1 MRGIWESWAGEKG
14 NMMQLYKLILESLFS
29 LYSAF
34 CTEAGL
40 NNMSKKDSSS
50 TDVYVLYKVCNMTMD
65 MLKIFNHF
73 FKKYPMFIFH
83 ISIKQ

>member
-1 MRGIWESWAGEKG
+1 
-14 NMMQLYKLILESLFS
+14 MMQLYKLILESLFS

-34 CTEAGL
+34 FTEAGL

-65 MLKIFNHF
+65 MLKFLITFSKSTKCLF
-73 FKKYPMFIFH
+73 FIFQ
-83 ISIKQ
+83 STNSFGLF